1 MHATASLLQD
11 GTTLLIGG
19 RLSPMRLCTQMLAM
33 KLNSGISDL
42 EHLFQSLKVE
52 QNENILKTK
61 HKHGGQKHKSQI
73 RAENCMERQENSNSE
88 NCEEKIREKE
98 VNYSNLDNI
107 TVDKVEAACDNSSDC
122 DTHNLNGAQ
131 KTVGEREN
139 MCQDSSTESRLEE
152 DKVFDIQD
160 ENAHVK
166 PSLSEKVPLDGS
178 STAKADNTDV
188 LVDCC
193 VLKQE
198 GELPCPRWRHSA
210 ITVQQNGECI
220 HCLVTVLNSVP
231 LDYNI

>member
-1 MHATASLLQD
+1 MHATASLIQD

-61 HKHGGQKHKSQI
+61 HKHGGQKHNSKI
-73 RAENCMERQENSNSE
+73 RAEKCMERQEKPNIE
-88 NCEEKIREKE
+88 NCEEKIREKM
-98 VNYSNLDNI
+98 VNHSNLANI
-107 TVDKVEAACDNSSDC
+107 TVGKVEAACDNYSDC
-122 DTHNLNGAQ
+122 DTHTLNGAQ
-131 KTVGEREN
+131 KTVGEKEN
-139 MCQDSSTESRLEE
+139 MCQDSNIESRLEE
-152 DKVFDIQD
+152 DKASDIQD

-166 PSLSEKVPLDGS
+166 PSLSENVPVKGS
-178 STAKADNTDV
+178 STARGDYTDV

-193 VLKQE
+193 VMKQE

-210 ITVQQNGECI
+210 ITVQQNGE
-220 HCLVTVLNSVP
+220 
-231 LDYNI
+231 